1 MYKEYFVQGL
11 IDKILSMEPGDE
23 LTFCERYDEADA
35 QDVTCHASWYGIY
48 VTVVADNLVAIIGKY
63 GMGDVGLI
71 TLEADD
77 AREQMIRYFNDRDHR
92 IYHKLLVEEDVE
104 NDQSRQG
111 A

>member
-1 MYKEYFVQGL
+1 MFKEYFVQGL

-23 LTFCERYDEADA
+23 LSFCERYDEVDV

-77 AREQMIRYFNDRDHR
+77 VREQLIRYFNDHDHR
-92 IYHKLLVEEDVE
+92 IFHKLLVEEDVE
-104 NDQSRQG
+104 NDQ
-111 A
+111 

>member
-1 MYKEYFVQGL
+1 MFKEYLVQGL

-23 LTFCERYDEADA
+23 LSFCERYDEADV

-71 TLEADD
+71 TLEEDD
-77 AREQMIRYFNDRDHR
+77 VREQSHSYITSPVHNT
-92 IYHKLLVEEDVE
+92 V
-104 NDQSRQG
+104 
-111 A
+111 